1 MANPVQFF
9 VENLDF
15 KVPNPIKTKKWLQ
28 SVADSH
34 GHSIGGLSYI
44 FVDDNGLLPLNE
56 QFLQHDTLT
65 DIITFPHDENGNGS
79 IHGDIY
85 ISVERIQENAIEFK
99 VAFQVELRRVMAHG
113 MLHLIGFK
121 DKSAKDQKSMRS
133 AEDAA
138 LALFPS

>member
-1 MANPVQFF
+1 MAIPVQFF

-28 SVADSH
+28 AVAESH
-34 GHSIGGLSYI
+34 RHSIGELSYI
-44 FVDDNGLLPLNE
+44 FVDDAGLLPINE

-65 DIITFPHDENGNGS
+65 DIITFPLDPNGNGS
-79 IHGDIY
+79 IHGEIY
-85 ISVERIQENAIEFK
+85 ISVERIQENAAEFN
-99 VAFQVELRRVMAHG
+99 VPFLEELHRVMAHG

-121 DKSAKDQKSMRS
+121 DKSPKDQKAMRS

-138 LALFPS
+138 LALFPA

>member
-1 MANPVQFF
+1 MAIPVQFF

-28 SVADSH
+28 AVAESH
-34 GHSIGGLSYI
+34 GHSIGELNYI
-44 FVDDNGLLPLNE
+44 FVDDAGLLPINE

-65 DIITFPHDENGNGS
+65 DIITFPLDANGNGS
-79 IHGDIY
+79 VHGEIY
-85 ISVERIQENAIEFK
+85 ISVERIQENATEFN
-99 VAFQVELRRVMAHG
+99 VPFADELHRVMAHG

-121 DKSAKDQKSMRS
+121 DKSAIDQKAMRS

-138 LALFPS
+138 LALFPA